1 MAGHY
6 RLSARELEVRVLMAK
21 GRSASRVAEDLGVTL
36 ATINSHVNH
45 IYRKLGVHSRQELI
59 DVIEQN
65 SD

>member
-1 MAGHY
+1 
-6 RLSARELEVRVLMAK
+6 MAK

>member
-6 RLSARELEVRVLMAK
+6 GLSARELEVLVLMAK
-21 GRSASRVAEDLGVTL
+21 GRSAVRVADDLGVTL

-65 SD
+65 EG